1 MKTKMRNKIL
11 LLSLLAAALVVVLAT
26 PRSLASLI
34 ISSPRRFTA
43 SACAQVTSGN
53 LFYASDGALANNA
66 PLGTADIVIDCPV
79 LSNGFGAPFDPLDL
93 FYLDNSDSAIV
104 CTYRSEARDS
114 TSVNQQTLSSGSHDN
129 LFHKMTFSVTTIAQG
144 FTHIR
149 CTLPPR
155 DSAGNLSFLMG
166 YAGW

>member
-1 MKTKMRNKIL
+1 MRKKII
-11 LLSLLAAALVVVLAT
+11 LSSSLAALLAVALAAPLS
-26 PRSLASLI
+26 RASLI
-34 ISSPRRFTA
+34 VSFPKRFTA
-43 SACAQVTSGN
+43 SACAQVSSGN

-66 PLGTADIVIDCPV
+66 PLGTPDIVIDCPV
-79 LSNGFGAPFDPLDL
+79 LSHAFGSPLDPLDL
-93 FYLDNSDSAIV
+93 YYLDNSDSAIV
-104 CTYRSEARDS
+104 CTYRAEARDS
-114 TSVNQQTLSSGSHDN
+114 TAVNQQTLSSGSHDN
-129 LFHKMTFSVTTIAQG
+129 LFHKMTFQVTTINDG